1 MGMAL
6 ERKTLDDRS
15 LNPHDGRSGASMKL
29 DPKDLLERAHGLA
42 AQIEGLL
49 TRVGHEV
56 AESDSFRVR
65 LARAHTLSLLD
76 QLAELVQPRT
86 SVPPPTVRSCG
97 PRDEDST
104 AVSGVRPGSRLIYAR

>member
-15 LNPHDGRSGASMKL
+15 RGPHDGRTGASSEL
-29 DPKDLLERAHGLA
+29 DPKDLLEQAHGLA

-49 TRVGHEV
+49 TEVGHEV
-56 AESDSFRVR
+56 AESDNFRVR

-76 QLAELVQPRT
+76 QLAELLQPRS

-97 PRDEDST
+97 ARDEDST
-104 AVSGVRPGSRLIYAR
+104 AASAVKPGSRAMFAR